1 MGHSLSGVTV
11 IVPVSPIA
19 SHPETH
25 ILEETIASVRHHLPD
40 SEIILTF
47 DGVRP
52 EQEDRRQDYEEAIR
66 RTLWLADHAW
76 GNVCP
81 FIHDSHRH
89 QSGMMRAALDEVRTP
104 LLLYV
109 ESDTPL
115 VTDELIAWPAI
126 TEFILSGQSNL
137 VRLSHESH
145 LLPAHSHMHHGTDH
159 AGLFTRT
166 SQYSARPHVAAVAY
180 YRRCL
185 DSYFTPH
192 ARSFLED
199 RLHGVVDEAWNTD
212 GMAGWN
218 QHRLHIYT
226 PEGNI
231 KRSWHSDGR
240 AGEAKFDD
248 TQVF

>member
-1 MGHSLSGVTV
+1 MTV

-19 SHPETH
+19 SHPSTE
-25 ILEETIASVRHHLPD
+25 ILEQTLDSVRFHLPD
-40 SEIILTF
+40 AELIVTF
-47 DGVRP
+47 DGVRA
-52 EQEDRRQDYEEAIR
+52 EQADRTADYDEFAR
-66 RTLWLADHAW
+66 RALWLLDHKY
-76 GNVCP
+76 GNALP
-81 FIHDSHRH
+81 LLFDSHRH
-89 QSGMMRAALDEVRTP
+89 QSGMMREALNEIRTP

-109 ESDTPL
+109 EADCPL
-115 VTDELIAWPAI
+115 VTDEMIPWPTI
-126 TEFILSGQSNL
+126 TDFILTGESNL

-145 LLPAHSHMHHGTDH
+145 LLPAHSHMHHGSDH

-166 SQYSARPHVAAVAY
+166 SQYSARPHVASVAY

-185 DSYFTPH
+185 ESYFTPD

-226 PEGNI
+226 PGGNI
-231 KRSWHSDGR
+231 KRSYTLDGR
-240 AGEAKFDD
+240 AGESKFDD